1 MDKEKIITYWS
12 YSKPE
17 ETQKL
22 NDLIALKVAKFYSSL
37 NSVDLINLNLLDESF
52 SYYYWFM
59 CKNTGDLY
67 FINLNVDGR
76 LFQLQKD
83 ILQALSELNRY
94 VFKQLNFDIITSDV
108 LPENKSSFL
117 NIFEIKDKYCLV
129 KNLSVDERT
138 VLNLNKPSRTV
149 RYQRRMIL
157 ASNSTVSN
165 GSMSRK
171 RFYNEIK
178 DVNELNDSK
187 NINTLNS
194 SDDLTT
200 KPQST
205 SKKRKTEEETLIDW
219 GNMVAASS
227 IRNYMLNDPL
237 LDFLKEYNIN
247 SLHDV
252 PSRIPNSKSNV
263 NYNID
268 LFTEHIM
275 NAGIEFE
282 NELIELIKKSHKVIK
297 VADFIHSKKPE
308 KFKETIDLMRQGVP
322 IIYQGVLH
330 DYENKTFGIPDLIVR
345 SDYIN
350 KLMGYEV
357 VSDEEATMGSPKLQV
372 PFHYKII
379 DIKHSNIP
387 LRADGTHITNLESIP
402 AYKGQIYIYTAALN
416 KVLGIDINKGY
427 IWGKKYTWESCGVK
441 YDEPNFLNKLGV
453 IDFDNIDS
461 EYVSQTANAVEWICT
476 LRNEGSNWKLLP
488 IPCRGELFPNM
499 KNEKDGQWRKLK
511 NELNNAI
518 CEITNVWYCGIKRRK
533 AAHAHQ
539 VYGWNDPHCNSKIM
553 GFTPGKI
560 ASTVDQILN
569 INRQSSD
576 LIRPKQITWDR
587 KNWKN
592 TRADTVEFYLDFET
606 LNSNFGSI
614 IKDGIISYD
623 SNQFIFMIGVGY
635 SKDSQWVFKTFL
647 MKEKTLESEFKMF
660 SEFMNYIKSVLKSE
674 NKTKAKMYHWSFAE
688 VGAYNSFK
696 GRHGKNKF
704 PDGYISFYDLNKV
717 FISEPV
723 TVHGAL
729 DFSLKTIAK
738 ALNKHQ
744 LIDSVWDTSSPCSN
758 GLNAMILANN
768 LYEKNLVDIDQEP
781 IMKEII
787 YYNEIDCKV
796 MWEIHN
802 LIRENN

>member
-1 MDKEKIITYWS
+1 MGINNYNQIALMDKQKIITYWS
-12 YSKPE
+12 YDKPE
-17 ETQKL
+17 STCQV
-22 NDLIALKVAKFYSSL
+22 NDLIALKISKFYSNL
-37 NSVDLINLNLLDESF
+37 NSIDLVNLNLLDESF
-52 SYYYWFM
+52 NYYYWFI

-76 LFQLQKD
+76 LYQLQKD
-83 ILQALSELNRY
+83 ILQALSELDRY
-94 VFKQLNFDIITSDV
+94 VFKQLNFDIITCDN
-108 LPENKSSFL
+108 LPKDTSGFLYTCEIRNK
-117 NIFEIKDKYCLV
+117 YYLV
-129 KNLSVDERT
+129 KNLSVDDRT

-157 ASNSTVSN
+157 SSNTIPVDN
-165 GSMSRK
+165 KRK
-171 RFYNEIK
+171 RFYNEIT
-178 DVNELNDSK
+178 DISDTD
-187 NINTLNS
+187 NT
-194 SDDLTT
+194 TQC
-200 KPQST
+200 K
-205 SKKRKTEEETLIDW
+205 KKRNEKDNLVDW

-237 LDFLKEYNIN
+237 IDFLKEYNIN
-247 SLHDV
+247 SLSDV

-268 LFTEHIM
+268 IFTKHIM
-275 NAGIEFE
+275 AAGVEFE
-282 NELIELIKKSHKVIK
+282 NELIELIKKTHKDLKVVK

-308 KFKETIDLMRQGVP
+308 KFKETINLMKQGIP

-350 KLMGYEV
+350 KLMGYDVISE
-357 VSDEEATMGSPKLQV
+357 EEALTGSPNLNV
-372 PFHYKII
+372 PYHYKII

-387 LRADGTHITNLESIP
+387 LRADGIHVLNSESIP
-402 AYKGQIYIYTAALN
+402 AYKGQIYIYTVALN
-416 KVLGIDINKGY
+416 KVLGIDINKGF

-441 YDEPNFLNKLGV
+441 YDESNFLNKLGI
-453 IDFDNIDS
+453 IDYDNVDL
-461 EYVSQTANAVEWICT
+461 EYVTQTKSAVEWICT

-499 KNEKDGQWRKLK
+499 KNEKDGHWRKLK
-511 NELNNAI
+511 NELNSVI
-518 CEITNVWYCGIKRRK
+518 CEITNVWYCGIKRRQ
-533 AAHAHQ
+533 AAHANQ
-539 VYGWNDPHCNSKIM
+539 VYGWNDINCTSKVM

-569 INRQSSD
+569 INRQNTY
-576 LIRPKQITWDR
+576 LIRPNFINYER
-587 KNWKN
+587 KNWNNIPK
-592 TRADTVEFYLDFET
+592 DTVEFYLDFET

-623 SNQFIFMIGVGY
+623 SNQFIFMIGVGFA
-635 SKDSQWVFKTFL
+635 KNSQWIFKTFL
-647 MKEKTLESEFKMF
+647 MKSKTTDAEFIMF
-660 SEFMNYIKSVLKSE
+660 KDFMDYIKSVLKTEKKSH
-674 NKTKAKMYHWSFAE
+674 AKMYHWSFAE

-696 GRHGKNKF
+696 SRHSNNRIS
-704 PDGYISFYDLNKV
+704 DSHISFYDLNKV
-717 FISEPV
+717 FINEPV

-729 DFSLKTIAK
+729 DFSLKSVAK
-738 ALNKHQ
+738 ALNKHK
-744 LIDSVWDTSSPCSN
+744 LIESVWDTSSPCSN

-768 LYEKNLVDIDQEP
+768 LYEKNPRDVDQEP

-796 MWEIHN
+796 LWEIHE
-802 LIRENN
+802 LMKKH

>member
-12 YSKPE
+12 YPKPE
-17 ETQKL
+17 DSYRT
-22 NDLIALKVAKFYSSL
+22 NDLIALKVAKFYSNL
-37 NSVDLINLNLLDESF
+37 NSIDLVNLNLLDESF
-52 SYYYWFM
+52 SHYYWFI

-67 FINLNVDGR
+67 FVNLNVDGR

-94 VFKQLNFDIITSDV
+94 VFKQLNFDIITSDT
-108 LPENKSSFL
+108 LPEDKSSFL
-117 NIFEIKDKYCLV
+117 HIYQIKDKYCLV

-157 ASNSTVSN
+157 ANNVNPLGGIT
-165 GSMSRK
+165 RK

-178 DVNELNDSK
+178 DVDDNGINETFDN
-187 NINTLNS
+187 NPTQ
-194 SDDLTT
+194 T
-200 KPQST
+200 K
-205 SKKRKTEEETLIDW
+205 KKKFEKADLIDW

-247 SLHDV
+247 SLSDV
-252 PSRIPNSKSNV
+252 PSRIPNSKSNA
-263 NYNID
+263 NYHID
-268 LFTEHIM
+268 IFTKHIM
-275 NAGIEFE
+275 DSGIEFE
-282 NELIELIKKSHKVIK
+282 NELIELIKKSHKVVK

-308 KFKETIDLMRQGVP
+308 KFQETINLMKQGVP

-350 KLMGYEV
+350 KLMGYNV
-357 VSDEEATMGSPKLQV
+357 ISDEEASLGSPNLKI
-372 PFHYKII
+372 PYHYKII

-387 LRADGTHITNLESIP
+387 LRADGTHIMNSESIP
-402 AYKGQIYIYTAALN
+402 AYKGQIYIYTVALN
-416 KVLGIDINKGY
+416 KVLGVEINKGY

-441 YDEPNFLNKLGV
+441 YDETNFLNKLGV
-453 IDFDNIDS
+453 IDYDNIDS
-461 EYVSQTANAVEWICT
+461 EYVTQTKNAVEWICT

-518 CEITNVWYCGIKRRK
+518 CEITNVWYCGIKRRQ
-533 AAHAHQ
+533 AAHSHQ
-539 VYGWNDPHCNSKIM
+539 VYGWNDPKCNSKIM

-560 ASTVDQILN
+560 ASTVDQILS
-569 INRQSSD
+569 INRQTED
-576 LIRPKQITWDR
+576 LIRPGLITYDR

-592 TRADTVEFYLDFET
+592 TKSDTVEFYLDFET

-635 SKDSQWVFKTFL
+635 SKNSQWIFKTFL
-647 MKEKTLESEFKMF
+647 LKSKTIESEMLMF
-660 SEFMNYIKSVLKSE
+660 TEFMDYIKAVLKTE
-674 NKTKAKMYHWSFAE
+674 NKSKAKMYHWSFAE

-696 GRHGKNKF
+696 TRHSNKKIS
-704 PDGYISFYDLNKV
+704 DSHISFYDLNKV
-717 FISEPV
+717 FINEPV
-723 TVHGAL
+723 TVRGAL

-768 LYEKNLVDIDQEP
+768 LYEKNPIDVDQEP

>member
-1 MDKEKIITYWS
+1 MDKDKIINYWS
-12 YSKPE
+12 YTKPE
-17 ETQKL
+17 SAYKS
-22 NDLIALKVAKFYSSL
+22 NDLLAQKVAKFYSNL
-37 NSVDLINLNLLDESF
+37 NSIELVNLNLLDESF
-52 SYYYWFM
+52 NHYYWFM
-59 CKNTGDLY
+59 CANTGDLY
-67 FINLNVDGR
+67 YINLNIDER
-76 LFQLQKD
+76 ACQLCKD

-94 VFKQLNFDIITSDV
+94 VFKQLNFDVETSDI
-108 LPENKSSFL
+108 LPEDRVKYLHVCDIKNKF
-117 NIFEIKDKYCLV
+117 YLV

-157 ASNSTVSN
+157 ANS
-165 GSMSRK
+165 GSSIENNRK

-178 DVNELNDSK
+178 EVSVQEDIFSQVQ
-187 NINTLNS
+187 
-194 SDDLTT
+194 
-200 KPQST
+200 PQT
-205 SKKRKTEEETLIDW
+205 KRKKSEESKLIDW
-219 GNMVAASS
+219 GNMVAAST

-247 SLHDV
+247 SLSDT
-252 PSRIPNSKSNV
+252 PSRIPNSKSNT

-268 LFTEHIM
+268 IFTKHIM
-275 NAGIEFE
+275 SSGIEFE
-282 NELIELIKKSHKVIK
+282 NELIDLIKKTHKVVK

-308 KFKETIDLMRQGVP
+308 KFEETIELMKQGVP

-330 DYENKTFGIPDLIVR
+330 DYGNKTFGIPDLIVR

-350 KLMGYEV
+350 KLMGYNVISE
-357 VSDEEATMGSPKLQV
+357 EEANTGSPNLSI

-387 LRADGTHITNLESIP
+387 LRADGTHILNSESIP
-402 AYKGQIYIYTAALN
+402 AYKGQIYIYTVALN
-416 KVLGIDINKGY
+416 KVLGIDICKGY

-441 YDEPNFLNKLGV
+441 YDETNFLNKLGV
-453 IDFDNIDS
+453 IDYDSIDC
-461 EYVSQTANAVEWICT
+461 EYKTQTTSAVEWICT

-499 KNEKDGQWRKLK
+499 KNEKDGHWRKLK

-518 CEITNVWYCGIKRRK
+518 CEITNVWNCGIKRRK
-533 AAHAHQ
+533 AAHSHQ
-539 VYGWNDPHCNSKIM
+539 VYGWNDPKCTSEIM
-553 GFTPGKI
+553 GFTAGKT

-569 INRQSSD
+569 INRQSTD
-576 LIRPKQITWDR
+576 LIRPEIISYDR
-587 KNWKN
+587 KNWKTVPSN
-592 TRADTVEFYLDFET
+592 TVEFYLDFET

-614 IKDGIISYD
+614 IKDGVISYN
-623 SNQFIFMIGVGY
+623 SNQFIFMIGIGY
-635 SKDSQWVFKTFL
+635 AKNSQWVFKTFL
-647 MKEKTLESEFKMF
+647 MKAKTLESELEMFK
-660 SEFMNYIKSVLKSE
+660 EFMDYIKDVLHKEKKS
-674 NKTKAKMYHWSFAE
+674 KAKMYHWSFAE

-696 GRHGKNKF
+696 TRHENYKI
-704 PDGYISFYDLNKV
+704 PDSNISFYDLNKV
-717 FISEPV
+717 FVNEPV
-723 TVHGAL
+723 TVNGAL

-768 LYEKNLVDIDQEP
+768 LYEKNPKDVDQEP
-781 IMKEII
+781 IMKEIV

-802 LIRENN
+802 LIRQNN

>member
-1 MDKEKIITYWS
+1 MDKEKIINYWS

-17 ETQKL
+17 STYKT
-22 NDLIALKVAKFYSSL
+22 NDLVAHKVAKFYSNL
-37 NSVDLINLNLLDESF
+37 NSINLVNLNLLDES
-52 SYYYWFM
+52 SNYYYWFI
-59 CKNTGDLY
+59 CSETGELY
-67 FINLNVDGR
+67 FINLNIDGR
-76 LFQLQKD
+76 LHQLQKD
-83 ILQALSELNRY
+83 ILQSLSELNRY
-94 VFKQLNFDIITSDV
+94 MFKQLNFDIVCSDNA
-108 LPENKSSFL
+108 PEDRSSFL
-117 NIFEIKDKYCLV
+117 SIFEVKNKFYLV

-149 RYQRRMIL
+149 RYQRRIIL
-157 ASNSTVSN
+157 ANNNSSN
-165 GSMSRK
+165 GTSRK

-178 DVNELNDSK
+178 DVDD
-187 NINTLNS
+187 NTLINN
-194 SDDLTT
+194 
-200 KPQST
+200 
-205 SKKRKTEEETLIDW
+205 KKVKESNLIDW

-247 SLHDV
+247 SLTDV
-252 PSRIPNSKSNV
+252 PARIPNSKSNT

-268 LFTEHIM
+268 IFTKHIM
-275 NAGIEFE
+275 DSGIEFE
-282 NELIELIKKSHKVIK
+282 NELIELIKKSHKVVK

-308 KFKETIDLMRQGVP
+308 KFKETIELMKQGVP

-330 DYENKTFGIPDLIVR
+330 DYENRTFGIPDLIVR

-350 KLMGYEV
+350 KLLGYDV
-357 VSDEEATMGSPKLQV
+357 ISEEEESVGSPNLQI

-387 LRADGTHITNLESIP
+387 LRADGIHILNSESIP
-402 AYKGQIYIYTAALN
+402 AYKGQIYIYTIALN

-441 YDEPNFLNKLGV
+441 KEETNFLNKLGV
-453 IDFDNIDS
+453 IDYDNVDS
-461 EYVSQTANAVEWICT
+461 EYQTQTKSAVEWICT

-518 CEITNVWYCGIKRRK
+518 CEITNVWNCGIRRRQ

-539 VYGWNDPHCNSKIM
+539 VYGWNDPKCNSEIM

-569 INRQSSD
+569 INRQSKD
-576 LIRPKQITWDR
+576 LIRPNVITYDR
-587 KNWKN
+587 KNWK
-592 TRADTVEFYLDFET
+592 TTKSDTVEFYLDFET

-614 IKDGIISYD
+614 IKDGVISYN

-635 SKDSQWVFKTFL
+635 EKNSKWVFKTFL
-647 MKEKTLESEFKMF
+647 MKSKTVESELEMFK
-660 SEFMNYIKSVLKSE
+660 EFMSHINSVLKTE
-674 NKTKAKMYHWSFAE
+674 NKSKAKMYHWSFAE

-696 GRHGKNKF
+696 ARHTNYRIT
-704 PDGYISFYDLNKV
+704 DGHVSFYDLNKI

-738 ALNKHQ
+738 ALNKHK
-744 LIDSVWDTSSPCSN
+744 LIKSVWDTSSPCSN

-768 LYEKNLVDIDQEP
+768 LYDKSSKDIDQEP

-802 LIRENN
+802 LIRQNN

>member
-1 MDKEKIITYWS
+1 MDKQKITTHWS

-17 ETQKL
+17 ESHTF
-22 NDLIALKVAKFYSSL
+22 NDLIALKVAKFYSTL
-37 NSVDLINLNLLDESF
+37 NSVDLVNLNLLDESF
-52 SYYYWFM
+52 CHYYWFI

-83 ILQALSELNRY
+83 MLQALSELNRY
-94 VFKQLNFDIITSDV
+94 VFKQLNFDVEIADK
-108 LPENKSSFL
+108 LPENRTSYL
-117 NIFEIKDKYCLV
+117 QICEIKDKYCMI
-129 KNLSVDERT
+129 KNLSIEDRS

-157 ASNSTVSN
+157 ASNSTLSGVSCAS
-165 GSMSRK
+165 GMSRK

-178 DVNELNDSK
+178 DITD
-187 NINTLNS
+187 S
-194 SDDLTT
+194 SDTINL
-200 KPQST
+200 PIQS
-205 SKKRKTEEETLIDW
+205 KRKKTEETNLIDW

-227 IRNYMLNDPL
+227 IRNFMLNDPL

-247 SLHDV
+247 SLSDV

-268 LFTEHIM
+268 IFTKHIM

-282 NELIELIKKSHKVIK
+282 NELIELIKKSHRVVK

-308 KFKETIDLMRQGVP
+308 KFDETIKLMKEGAP

-350 KLMGYEV
+350 KLMGYDVISE
-357 VSDEEATMGSPKLQV
+357 EEAKVGSPKLNI
-372 PFHYKII
+372 PYHYKII
-379 DIKHSNIP
+379 DIKHSNIT
-387 LRADGTHITNLESIP
+387 LRADGTHILNSESIP
-402 AYKGQIYIYTAALN
+402 AYKGQIYIYTVALN
-416 KVLGIDINKGY
+416 KVLGIDICKGY
-427 IWGKKYTWESCGVK
+427 IWGKKYTWESCGIK
-441 YDEPNFLNKLGV
+441 YDETNFLNKLGV
-453 IDFDNIDS
+453 IDYNNIDS
-461 EYVSQTANAVEWICT
+461 EYVTQTKNAVEWICT

-511 NELNNAI
+511 NELNNQI
-518 CEITNVWYCGIKRRK
+518 CEITNVWYCGIKRRQ
-533 AAHAHQ
+533 AAHSHQ
-539 VYGWNDPHCNSKIM
+539 VYGWNDPKCDSKIM

-560 ASTVDQILN
+560 ASTVDAILN
-569 INRQSSD
+569 INRQSCD
-576 LIRPKQITWDR
+576 LIRPEVITWDR

-592 TRADTVEFYLDFET
+592 TKTDTIEFYLDFET

-623 SNQFIFMIGVGY
+623 SNQFIFMIGIGY
-635 SKDSQWVFKTFL
+635 AKDSKWIFKTFL
-647 MKEKTLESEFKMF
+647 LKTKSIESELEMF
-660 SEFMNYIKSVLKSE
+660 NEFMGYINSVLKTEGKS
-674 NKTKAKMYHWSFAE
+674 KAKMYHWSFAE

-696 GRHGKNKF
+696 SRHGRNKIA
-704 PDGYISFYDLNKV
+704 DSHISFYDLNKV

-744 LIDSVWDTSSPCSN
+744 LIESVWDTSSPCSN

-768 LYEKNLVDIDQEP
+768 LYEKNPTDIDQEP

>member
-1 MDKEKIITYWS
+1 MDKEKIITHWS
-12 YSKPE
+12 YNKPE
-17 ETQKL
+17 FSYQV
-22 NDLIALKVAKFYSSL
+22 NDLIALKVAKFYSNL
-37 NSVDLINLNLLDESF
+37 NSIDLVSLNLLDESF
-52 SYYYWFM
+52 NYYYWFI

-67 FINLNVDGR
+67 FVNLNVDGR
-76 LFQLQKD
+76 LYQLQKD

-94 VFKQLNFDIITSDV
+94 VFKQLNFDVITSDT
-108 LPENKSSFL
+108 LPEDKASFL
-117 NIFEIKDKYCLV
+117 HICEIRDKYYLV

-157 ASNSTVSN
+157 TNNTSIGVDNTMVVDN
-165 GSMSRK
+165 NSRK
-171 RFYNEIK
+171 RFYNEIT
-178 DVNELNDSK
+178 DVPDIDN
-187 NINTLNS
+187 NI
-194 SDDLTT
+194 
-200 KPQST
+200 QC
-205 SKKRKTEEETLIDW
+205 KKKKSEEANLVDW

-227 IRNYMLNDPL
+227 IRNFMLNDPL
-237 LDFLKEYNIN
+237 IDFLKEYNIN
-247 SLHDV
+247 SLSDI

-268 LFTEHIM
+268 IFTKHIM
-275 NAGIEFE
+275 AAGVEFE

-308 KFKETIDLMRQGVP
+308 KFEETVNLMKQGVP

-350 KLMGYEV
+350 KLMGYNVISE
-357 VSDEEATMGSPKLQV
+357 EEAKFGSPKLKT
-372 PFHYKII
+372 PYHYKII

-387 LRADGTHITNLESIP
+387 LRADSIHVLNTESIP
-402 AYKGQIYIYTAALN
+402 AYKGQIYIYMVALN

-427 IWGKKYTWESCGVK
+427 IWGKKYTWESYGVK
-441 YDEPNFLNKLGV
+441 YDETNFLNKLGI
-453 IDFDNIDS
+453 IDYDNMDS
-461 EYVSQTANAVEWICT
+461 EYVTQTKNAVEWICT
-476 LRNEGSNWKLLP
+476 LRNEGTNWKLLP

-499 KNEKDGQWRKLK
+499 KNEKDGHYRKLK
-511 NELNNAI
+511 NELNMAI
-518 CEITNVWYCGIKRRK
+518 CEITNVWYCGIKRRQS
-533 AAHAHQ
+533 AHAHQ
-539 VYGWNDPHCNSKIM
+539 VYGWNDPKCDSKIM
-553 GFTPGKI
+553 GFNPGKI
-560 ASTVDQILN
+560 ASTVDQILD
-569 INRQSSD
+569 INRQNTY
-576 LIRPKQITWDR
+576 LIRPNFITYDR

-592 TRADTVEFYLDFET
+592 TPRDSVEFYLDFET

-635 SKDSQWVFKTFL
+635 SKNNQWVFKTFL
-647 MKEKTLESEFKMF
+647 MKSKTSEA
-660 SEFMNYIKSVLKSE
+660 EFMMFNEFMAYIKLVLKTEKKSH
-674 NKTKAKMYHWSFAE
+674 AKMYHWSFAE

-696 GRHGKNKF
+696 SRHTSNRIT
-704 PDGYISFYDLNKV
+704 DSHISFYDLNKV
-717 FISEPV
+717 FINEPV

-768 LYEKNLVDIDQEP
+768 LYEKIPRDIDQEP

>member
-12 YSKPE
+12 YNKPE
-17 ETQKL
+17 ISYQV
-22 NDLIALKVAKFYSSL
+22 NDLIALKVADFYSKL
-37 NSVDLINLNLLDESF
+37 NSIDLVSLNLLDESF
-52 SYYYWFM
+52 NYYYWFI

-67 FINLNVDGR
+67 FVNLNVDGR
-76 LFQLQKD
+76 LYQLQKD

-94 VFKQLNFDIITSDV
+94 VFKQLNFDVITSDT
-108 LPENKSSFL
+108 LPDDKSSL
-117 NIFEIKDKYCLV
+117 LHICEIRGKYYLI

-149 RYQRRMIL
+149 RYQRRMVL
-157 ASNSTVSN
+157 TNNTT
-165 GSMSRK
+165 SMDVDNNTRK
-171 RFYNEIK
+171 RFYNEIT
-178 DVNELNDSK
+178 DVPDTYNNL
-187 NINTLNS
+187 
-194 SDDLTT
+194 
-200 KPQST
+200 Q
-205 SKKRKTEEETLIDW
+205 SKKKKSEEANLVDW

-237 LDFLKEYNIN
+237 IDFLKEYNIN
-247 SLHDV
+247 SLTDV
-252 PSRIPNSKSNV
+252 PSRIPNSKSCV

-268 LFTEHIM
+268 IFTKHIM
-275 NAGIEFE
+275 AAGVEFE
-282 NELIELIKKSHKVIK
+282 NELIELIKKSHKVVK

-308 KFKETIDLMRQGVP
+308 KFEETINLMRQGVP

-350 KLMGYEV
+350 KLMGYDVISE
-357 VSDEEATMGSPKLQV
+357 EEAKSGSPKLKT
-372 PFHYKII
+372 PYHYKII

-387 LRADGTHITNLESIP
+387 LRADGIHVLNSESIP
-402 AYKGQIYIYTAALN
+402 AYKGQIHIYMVALN

-441 YDEPNFLNKLGV
+441 YDETNFLNKLGI
-453 IDFDNIDS
+453 IDYDNMDL
-461 EYVSQTANAVEWICT
+461 EYVTQTKSAVEWICT

-499 KNEKDGQWRKLK
+499 KNEKDGHYRKLK
-511 NELNNAI
+511 NELNNQI
-518 CEITNVWYCGIKRRK
+518 CEITNVWYCGIKRRQS
-533 AAHAHQ
+533 AHAHQ
-539 VYGWNDPHCNSKIM
+539 VYGWNDPKCDSKIM
-553 GFTPGKI
+553 GFNPGKI
-560 ASTVDQILN
+560 ASTVDQILD
-569 INRQSSD
+569 INRQNTH
-576 LIRPKQITWDR
+576 LIRPSFITYDR

-592 TRADTVEFYLDFET
+592 SSKDTVEFYLDFET

-635 SKDSQWVFKTFL
+635 SKNSQWVFKTFL
-647 MKEKTLESEFKMF
+647 MKSKTSDAEFVMF
-660 SEFMNYIKSVLKSE
+660 NEFMEYIKLVLKTEKKSH
-674 NKTKAKMYHWSFAE
+674 AKMYHWSFAE

-696 GRHGKNKF
+696 SRHASNKIT
-704 PDGYISFYDLNKV
+704 DSHISFYDLNKV
-717 FISEPV
+717 FINEPV

-738 ALNKHQ
+738 ALNKHE
-744 LIDSVWDTSSPCSN
+744 LIKSVWDTSSPCSN

-768 LYEKNLVDIDQEP
+768 LYEKTPRDIDQEP

>member
-12 YSKPE
+12 YIKPE
-17 ETQKL
+17 ISYTV
-22 NDLIALKVAKFYSSL
+22 NDLIALTVAKFYSNL
-37 NSVDLINLNLLDESF
+37 NSIDLVSLNLLDESF
-52 SYYYWFM
+52 NYYYWFI

-67 FINLNVDGR
+67 FVNLNVDGR
-76 LFQLQKD
+76 LYQLQKD

-94 VFKQLNFDIITSDV
+94 VFKQLNFDVITSDT
-108 LPENKSSFL
+108 LPEDKSSFL
-117 NIFEIKDKYCLV
+117 HICEIRDKYYLI

-149 RYQRRMIL
+149 RYQRRMVL
-157 ASNSTVSN
+157 TNNTMSN
-165 GSMSRK
+165 GVDNNTMVVGDNTIANNTRK
-171 RFYNEIK
+171 RFYNEITDALDADALDA
-178 DVNELNDSK
+178 DVV
-187 NINTLNS
+187 
-194 SDDLTT
+194 
-200 KPQST
+200 Q
-205 SKKRKTEEETLIDW
+205 SKKKKSEEAKLVDW
-219 GNMVAASS
+219 GNMVSASS

-237 LDFLKEYNIN
+237 IDFLKEYNIN
-247 SLHDV
+247 SLSDV

-268 LFTEHIM
+268 IFTKHIM
-275 NAGIEFE
+275 GAGVEFE
-282 NELIELIKKSHKVIK
+282 NELIELIKKSHKVVK

-308 KFKETIDLMRQGVP
+308 KFEETLKLMKQGVP

-350 KLMGYEV
+350 KLMGYNMI
-357 VSDEEATMGSPKLQV
+357 SDEEAKIGSPKLKT

-387 LRADGTHITNLESIP
+387 LRADGIHILNSESIP
-402 AYKGQIYIYTAALN
+402 AYKGQIYIYTVALN
-416 KVLGIDINKGY
+416 KVLGININKGY

-441 YDEPNFLNKLGV
+441 YDETKFLNKLGI
-453 IDFDNIDS
+453 IDYDNIDS
-461 EYVSQTANAVEWICT
+461 EYVTQTKSAVEWICT
-476 LRNEGSNWKLLP
+476 LRNEGTNWKLLP

-499 KNEKDGQWRKLK
+499 KNEKSGQYGKLK
-511 NELNNAI
+511 NELNNQI
-518 CEITNVWYCGIKRRK
+518 CEITNVWYCGIKRRQS
-533 AAHAHQ
+533 AHAHQ
-539 VYGWNDPHCNSKIM
+539 VYGWNDPKCDSKIM

-560 ASTVDQILN
+560 ASTVDKILD
-569 INRQSSD
+569 INRQTTY
-576 LIRPKQITWDR
+576 LIRPSFITYDR

-592 TRADTVEFYLDFET
+592 VANNTIEFYLDFET
-606 LNSNFGSI
+606 FNSNFGSI
-614 IKDGIISYD
+614 IKDGIISYNN
-623 SNQFIFMIGVGY
+623 NQFIFMIGVGY
-635 SKDSQWVFKTFL
+635 SKNGKWIFKTFL
-647 MKEKTLESEFKMF
+647 MKTKTLDAEGVMF
-660 SEFMNYIKSVLKSE
+660 TEFMEYIKLVLKTEKKSH
-674 NKTKAKMYHWSFAE
+674 AKMYHWSFAE

-696 GRHGKNKF
+696 SRHANNRIT
-704 PDGYISFYDLNKV
+704 DSHISFYDLNKV
-717 FISEPV
+717 FINEPV

-738 ALNKHQ
+738 ALNKHE

-768 LYEKNLVDIDQEP
+768 LYERTSHDIDQEP